1 MTVKEYLLQRI
12 EQLEIQCSP
21 LALGKLA
28 AFREMLKVFPTLE
41 HDITLEEVKNL
52 CKTEH
57 WRKELGFETNSV
69 CPLQQGSACSAQC
82 PKDWNIPEIENK
94 IKEARNGTKTRT

>member
-12 EQLEIQCSP
+12 DQLDTQCTSFIQ
-21 LALGKLA
+21 GKLA
-28 AFREMLKVFPTLE
+28 AFQEMLKVFPTLE
-41 HDITLEEVKNL
+41 HSITLEEVKNL

-57 WRKELGFETNSV
+57 WRAELGFETNPV

-94 IKEARNGTKTRT
+94 IKEVRNGPKTRT